1 MTGVDT
7 NILARY
13 FINDAA
19 DAEASKQRVAAQRL
33 VDAGEALFVPKSV
46 TLELEWV
53 MRGYYGFAA
62 AQCSRVLRHL
72 LAMLKRI
79 GEPG

>member
-1 MTGVDT
+1 
-7 NILARY
+7 
-13 FINDAA
+13 
-19 DAEASKQRVAAQRL
+19 
-33 VDAGEALFVPKSV
+33 
-46 TLELEWV
+46 

-62 AQCSRVLRHL
+62 APCSRVLRHL